1 MRKMIIATFIAV
13 SIALAAGLLVIP
25 AMEKV
30 QASDTTSD
38 AKNHGLQGTL
48 KSDRTDPRSHTGLGC
63 SPWDPRC

>member
-1 MRKMIIATFIAV
+1 MRKKIIATFIAI

-30 QASDTTSD
+30 QASNPT
-38 AKNHGLQGTL
+38 KNHGQQGTL

>member
-1 MRKMIIATFIAV
+1 MRKKIIATFIAI

-30 QASDTTSD
+30 QASNPT
-38 AKNHGLQGTL
+38 KNHGQQGAL
-48 KSDRTDPRSHTGLGC
+48 KTDRTDPRSHTGLGC